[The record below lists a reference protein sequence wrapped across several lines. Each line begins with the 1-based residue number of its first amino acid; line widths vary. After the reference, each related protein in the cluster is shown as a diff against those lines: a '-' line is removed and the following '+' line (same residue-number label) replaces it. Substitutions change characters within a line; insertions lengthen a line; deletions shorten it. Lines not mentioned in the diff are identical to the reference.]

1 MLPIDAGRPAPAD
14 PRRVLER
21 GFASLH
27 AGDAAA
33 AASAA
38 QGVLAGAPDHHGA
51 LEKMAALR
59 TKAYFRERAAR
70 ADLAEFD
77 RILAKAGGEPPR
89 VGDELPTEETT
100 P

>member
-1 MLPIDAGRPAPAD
+1 
-14 PRRVLER
+14 
-21 GFASLH
+21 
-27 AGDAAA
+27 
-33 AASAA
+33 
-38 QGVLAGAPDHHGA
+38 
-51 LEKMAALR
+51 MAALR

-70 ADLAEFD
+70 ADLADFD